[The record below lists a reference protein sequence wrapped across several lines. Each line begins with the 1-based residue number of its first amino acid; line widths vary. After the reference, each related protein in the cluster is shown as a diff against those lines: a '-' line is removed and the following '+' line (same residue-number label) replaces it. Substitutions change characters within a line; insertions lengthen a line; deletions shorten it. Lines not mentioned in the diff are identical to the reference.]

1 MTEFPWDTKKGSDG
15 KSQNAASPA
24 PELPAFL
31 TGNAGAAPSI
41 PDILANAFSGSPMEE
56 VKVEAPSFGNKPEG
70 QPAPF
75 APPSFQN
82 VGDLSALFNKAQAS
96 DSQESS
102 GESGQ
107 PIGARSPLAMEPPLQ
122 QAPIMDIP
130 QKKADMPPLR
140 PVPDTGQLPLS
151 DVKHLTGDKADPR
164 TPQKAAR
171 RSPPPLFKLKLPED
185 DSSETELPG
194 TPGHGLSEAPAFN
207 SISGISASPEKI
219 FKPSVSV
226 EGATSVDPVS
236 PFSSSLPEYVSPS
249 PDPFKDAASKNAD
262 PFSSP
267 SSAGQLPLMQTEQQ
281 NPFAGSPAPR
291 AGPSTVQMPFQDSAF
306 PDPGKPQD
314 NPFESP
320 FSQSVPSSADNV
332 QPPMNPFTGQ
342 VPPSSTHFPAPPPQ
356 SPNPFEAPSDAS
368 AHFQGNSHAPFDPF
382 AGTMRAP
389 GNAFPGQATTA
400 RNPASLQGP
409 KSLLSKADFLKK
421 NLEGAG
427 TTLRSLFRGLVTG
440 KSLLERMEEIKEDT
454 ASSGTPDSRSPFTAE
469 TAPSNLFS
477 AMPTASTAQPPVETP
492 SASVNP
498 FEQAKPE
505 MPQAAQELPR
515 DPFAES
521 IRKVTP
527 IEEPLMELKEEH
539 RIDLFSDEKSQEV
552 DVLDRDSEIL
562 KTIPVGKNN
571 VEDPLEKLPEIRDND
586 DTCPGES
593 ALSSGHTE
601 EVEGLVSELREVKAD
616 MGDML
621 SRFADIDSNLLGLS
635 SGMENLG
642 SAVAGLK
649 EKEQLLTD
657 TTVRLDSLDGKMV
670 SLEDGLGMLRA
681 ENSDIRT
688 DLARI
693 EESISELVNSYTAL
707 LVQMHESSQETDARF
722 SQLEDT
728 ITKLSPMEDRLMTLE
743 MSQGESQSMSMEL
756 AKSISSL
763 MDGLGATSADLREF
777 KEASDLNHSKL
788 KENLNL
794 MTEYVDSELRKIGA
808 RSYKGYGQNVHLSSI
823 TKNSTNMKL
832 CMEWLEFLMGLVG
845 RNNLPDILSYYE
857 ELGWITEQVR
867 SELMHYAEGIDFYME
882 KPDWKL
888 TPDDHVKSIWFIES
902 LAGLKVDKNRLSVI
916 DRDIEKVKKGTEIYG
931 I

>member
-1 MTEFPWDTKKGSDG
+1 
-15 KSQNAASPA
+15 
-24 PELPAFL
+24 
-31 TGNAGAAPSI
+31 
-41 PDILANAFSGSPMEE
+41 
-56 VKVEAPSFGNKPEG
+56 
-70 QPAPF
+70 
-75 APPSFQN
+75 
-82 VGDLSALFNKAQAS
+82 
-96 DSQESS
+96 
-102 GESGQ
+102 
-107 PIGARSPLAMEPPLQ
+107 
-122 QAPIMDIP
+122 
-130 QKKADMPPLR
+130 
-140 PVPDTGQLPLS
+140 
-151 DVKHLTGDKADPR
+151 
-164 TPQKAAR
+164 
-171 RSPPPLFKLKLPED
+171 
-185 DSSETELPG
+185 
-194 TPGHGLSEAPAFN
+194 
-207 SISGISASPEKI
+207 
-219 FKPSVSV
+219 
-226 EGATSVDPVS
+226 
-236 PFSSSLPEYVSPS
+236 
-249 PDPFKDAASKNAD
+249 
-262 PFSSP
+262 
-267 SSAGQLPLMQTEQQ
+267 
-281 NPFAGSPAPR
+281 
-291 AGPSTVQMPFQDSAF
+291 
-306 PDPGKPQD
+306 
-314 NPFESP
+314 
-320 FSQSVPSSADNV
+320 
-332 QPPMNPFTGQ
+332 
-342 VPPSSTHFPAPPPQ
+342 
-356 SPNPFEAPSDAS
+356 
-368 AHFQGNSHAPFDPF
+368 
-382 AGTMRAP
+382 
-389 GNAFPGQATTA
+389 
-400 RNPASLQGP
+400 
-409 KSLLSKADFLKK
+409 
-421 NLEGAG
+421 
-427 TTLRSLFRGLVTG
+427 
-440 KSLLERMEEIKEDT
+440 
-454 ASSGTPDSRSPFTAE
+454 
-469 TAPSNLFS
+469 
-477 AMPTASTAQPPVETP
+477 
-492 SASVNP
+492 
-498 FEQAKPE
+498 

-657 TTVRLDSLDGKMV
+657 TTVRLNSFDDKMV
-670 SLEDGLGMLRA
+670 SLEDSLGMLRA
-681 ENSDIRT
+681 ENSDIRA

-707 LVQMHESSQETDARF
+707 LVQVHESAQESDTRF
-722 SQLEDT
+722 SQLEDV
-728 ITKLSPMEDRLMTLE
+728 IMRFSPMEDRLRTLE
-743 MSQGESQSMSMEL
+743 RSQSESQSMSMEL
-756 AKSISSL
+756 AKSISAL

-777 KEASDLNHSKL
+777 KEAADLSHSKL
-788 KENLNL
+788 KENLGL

>member
-41 PDILANAFSGSPMEE
+41 PDILANAFSGAPMEE
-56 VKVEAPSFGNKPEG
+56 VKIEVPSFGNKPEG

-82 VGDLSALFNKAQAS
+82 VGDLSALFNKVQAS
-96 DSQESS
+96 DSQEPS

-107 PIGARSPLAMEPPLQ
+107 PIGARPPLAMEPPFQ

-130 QKKADMPPLR
+130 QKKAEVPPLK
-140 PVPDTGQLPLS
+140 PVPGTGQLPLS
-151 DVKHLTGDKADPR
+151 DAKHPTGDKADPR
-164 TPQKAAR
+164 TPQKVAR

-185 DSSETELPG
+185 DSPETELPG
-194 TPGHGLSEAPAFN
+194 TPGPGLSEAPAFN
-207 SISGISASPEKI
+207 SISGTSVSPERM
-219 FKPSVSV
+219 FKPSVSF
-226 EGATSVDPVS
+226 EGTTSVDPVS
-236 PFSSSLPEYVSPS
+236 PFNSSLPEYVSPS
-249 PDPFKDAASKNAD
+249 PDPFKDAAPKNTD
-262 PFSSP
+262 HFSSP

-281 NPFAGSPAPR
+281 NPFAGSPGSR
-291 AGPSTVQMPFQDSAF
+291 AGPSTVQMPFQNSAF

-320 FSQSVPSSADNV
+320 FSQPVPPSPDNV
-332 QPPMNPFTGQ
+332 QPPMNPFAGQ
-342 VPPSSTHFPAPPPQ
+342 VPPSPTHFPGPSPQ
-356 SPNPFEAPSDAS
+356 SPNPFETSS
-368 AHFQGNSHAPFDPF
+368 FRVHFQGSTHAPFDPF
-382 AGTMRAP
+382 AGATHAP
-389 GNAFPGQATTA
+389 GSAFPGHVAA
-400 RNPASLQGP
+400 SRNPASLQGSS
-409 KSLLSKADFLKK
+409 SLLSKADFLKK

-427 TTLRSLFRGLVTG
+427 TTLKSLFRGLVTG
-440 KSLLERMEEIKEDT
+440 KSLLERMEEMKED
-454 ASSGTPDSRSPFTAE
+454 SILPDVPDSRSPFAPG
-469 TAPSNLFS
+469 TAPANPFPGVP
-477 AMPTASTAQPPVETP
+477 AAGTVPPFANGP
-492 SASVNP
+492 SVSDNP
-498 FEQAKPE
+498 FEPRKSE
-505 MPQAAQELPR
+505 MPQAARELSV
-515 DPFAES
+515 DPFAEG

-539 RIDLFSDEKSQEV
+539 RIDLFPDEESHEACV
-552 DVLDRDSEIL
+552 PDPDNGII
-562 KTIPVGKNN
+562 KTIPLGKDNAEN
-571 VEDPLEKLPEIRDND
+571 SLKKKSDVRKDSGPSSQDSVLASIEAEKI
-586 DTCPGES
+586 
-593 ALSSGHTE
+593 
-601 EVEGLVSELREVKAD
+601 EGISSELKDVKAD
-616 MGDML
+616 MKDML
-621 SRFADIDSNLLGLS
+621 SRFADVDSNVLGLS
-635 SGMENLG
+635 SGVEDLG
-642 SAVAGLK
+642 SAVAGMK
-649 EKEQLLTD
+649 EEGEQRLAGTL
-657 TTVRLDSLDGKMV
+657 VRLNSLDDKMV
-670 SLEDGLGMLRA
+670 SLEDSLGMLRA
-681 ENSDIRT
+681 ENSDIRA

-707 LVQMHESSQETDARF
+707 LVQMHESAQESDTRF
-722 SQLEDT
+722 SQLEDA
-728 ITKLSPMEDRLMTLE
+728 IMSLSPMEDRLRTLE
-743 MSQGESQSMSMEL
+743 RSQGESQSMSMEL
-756 AKSISSL
+756 AKSISAL

-777 KEASDLNHSKL
+777 KEAADLNHSKL
-788 KENLNL
+788 KENLGL